1 MRRDHRQYHP
11 HEDRQY
17 HPHEDPLVGVLTAE
31 YGERVAPGLIEARVA
46 TLCSNSAHSQD
57 RLSAEHLARSE
68 VASLAA
74 TGPRC
79 PQRGR

>member
-1 MRRDHRQYHP
+1 MRRDHRP
-11 HEDRQY
+11 H
-17 HPHEDPLVGVLTAE
+17 HSHEDPLVGDLTAV

-46 TLCSNSAHSQD
+46 RLCSGAAHGQD

-74 TGPRC
+74 TGPRS
-79 PQRGR
+79 QRRAQR